1 MPVRDRAFQKVFA
14 STFVYNILFEDA
26 EVDEQFL
33 GLDDDSTVLGITGA
47 GCGFAGMMSRRPRT
61 IDAVD
66 INKHHLAL
74 AALKMEAGRK
84 IGDFET
90 FYDLFGRGWS
100 PDPDRTVQPLVQ
112 DLPPWMQ
119 KYWRK
124 RASKRFRKT
133 LYHEGL
139 TAKML
144 TGLRKRVGMDAN
156 WVRET
161 AAKPEAERVAALLEI
176 VEPLRASFPV
186 RCALRS
192 PAQLL
197 ALGINFEQ
205 RDRIVETEQQDMVDF
220 FVDHL
225 ARVMRTDLWTNW
237 VAWFAAAGQ
246 FNHAREDAVPPYL
259 RRDRWE
265 DAQGGETDLR
275 FHNRNLFDILG
286 EAGPDT
292 WSHYTLCDAVDW
304 MPEPVQRRLLDEIL
318 RTSREGAIVLW
329 RSVEEE
335 DRFGTIVGRLGYG
348 DRFTRVEGSENA
360 AEMDR
365 TRMYRQVNFFQV
377 TA

>member
-1 MPVRDRAFQKVFA
+1 MAVRDRAFQKVFA
-14 STFVYNILFEDA
+14 NTFVYNILFEDA
-26 EVDEQFL
+26 EVDERFL
-33 GLDDDSTVLGITGA
+33 ELDEDSTVLGITGA
-47 GCGFAGMMSRRPRT
+47 GCGFAGMMARRPKR

-74 AALKMEAGRK
+74 AALKMEASRS
-84 IGDFET
+84 IDDFGT

-100 PDPDRTVQPLVQ
+100 PEPDNTVRPVVAN
-112 DLPPWMQ
+112 LPDWMQ
-119 KYWRK
+119 KYWKTRAK
-124 RASKRFRKT
+124 RRFRKT

-144 TGLRKRVGMDAN
+144 VAMRKRVGMDVT

-161 AAKPEAERVAALLEI
+161 AAKSEAERVAALVEI

-186 RCALRS
+186 RAALRS

-220 FVDHL
+220 FVAHL
-225 ARVMRTDLWTNW
+225 MRVMRTDLWTNW

-246 FNHAREDAVPPYL
+246 FNHARPDAVPPYL
-259 RRDRWE
+259 RQDRWE
-265 DAQGGETDLR
+265 TAQDAPTDIS
-275 FHNRNLFDILG
+275 FHNTNLFDILG
-286 EAGPDT
+286 AAGKHT

-304 MPEPVQRRLLDEIL
+304 MDERTQKRLLEEIL
-318 RTSREGAIVLW
+318 RTSRDGAIVLW

-335 DRFGTIVGRLGYG
+335 GRFGTLPERLGYA
-348 DRFTRVEGSENA
+348 DRFERVPGSEVA
-360 AEMDR
+360 HELDR
-365 TRMYRQVNFFQV
+365 TRMYRQVNFFRV
-377 TA
+377 AA

>member
-1 MPVRDRAFQKVFA
+1 MAVRDQAFQKVFA

-26 EVDEQFL
+26 EVDERYL
-33 GLDDDSTVLGITGA
+33 GLSEDSTVLGITGA
-47 GCGFAGMMSRRPRT
+47 GCGFAGMMSRTPARV
-61 IDAVD
+61 DAVD

-74 AALKMEAGRK
+74 AALKMQAARRT
-84 IGDFET
+84 DDYET

-100 PDPDRTVQPLVQ
+100 PDPEATVRPLVQ
-112 DLPPWMQ
+112 ELPDWMQ
-119 KYWRK
+119 RYWRK
-124 RASKRFRKT
+124 RAGRRFRKT

-144 TGLRKRVGMDAN
+144 VAMRKRVGMDAS
-156 WVRET
+156 WVRDV
-161 AAKPEAERVAALLEI
+161 AARTPAEREAALLEI
-176 VEPLRASFPV
+176 LEPLRASLPV

-205 RDRIVETEQQDMVDF
+205 RDRIVETEKQDMVDF
-220 FVDHL
+220 FVSHL
-225 ARVMRTDLWTNW
+225 TRVMQTDLWTNW

-246 FNHAREDAVPPYL
+246 FNHARQDAVPPYL

-265 DAQGGETDLR
+265 AAKGGHSDVR
-275 FHNRNLFDILG
+275 FHNRNLFDVLG
-286 EAGPDT
+286 GAGRDT

-318 RTSREGAIVLW
+318 RTSRPGAVVLW

-335 DRFGTIVGRLGYG
+335 DRFGTILDRLGYG
-348 DRFTRVEGSENA
+348 DRFTRVEGSEHA
-360 AEMDR
+360 AREDR

-377 TA
+377 AA